1 MRRAVEGGKG
11 QRRLSIFDIV
21 GDAAISTRRV
31 TIQFPS
37 IVILSCLAAAGSAVA
52 QSSGNAPKFTGSVSC
67 MSSSCHGGGV
77 GKDAGLVFKKTDKHT
92 TAHGFLGS
100 ARSAQIAQQLQI
112 EDPTTSARC
121 TVCHSPLQTL
131 ATDRFAAGAKPENG
145 VSCESCH
152 GPADPWLRFHTR
164 KDVTHEQRVAAG
176 LREMKTFAARATA
189 CIACHMNVDS
199 ALVQAGH
206 PEMFFELDGQVVRQ
220 PPHYKDEGTWVG
232 PRRWLTGQA
241 AALRELSWKLG
252 ATRDDDLALRWRA
265 LRWLLRKS
273 DEGAALPENDDF
285 GLMQTASDR
294 LAHLAARTTW
304 TKTKT
309 NALLQ
314 KYARLA
320 GEFRD
325 SQLDT
330 PALRRRGEVLVLAID
345 RLWAALKKEGGAASE
360 NFDKALVV
368 LDGESKAGFEP
379 AKFAG
384 ALEQLEVALE
394 LGR

>member
-1 MRRAVEGGKG
+1 
-11 QRRLSIFDIV
+11 
-21 GDAAISTRRV
+21 
-31 TIQFPS
+31 
-37 IVILSCLAAAGSAVA
+37 
-52 QSSGNAPKFTGSVSC
+52 

-77 GKDAGLVFKKTDKHT
+77 GKDEGWIFKKTDKHIA
-92 TAHGFLGS
+92 AHGFLGS

-112 EDPTTSARC
+112 EDPTVSARC

-131 ATDRFAAGAKPENG
+131 PSDRFVAGAKPEDG

-152 GPADPWLRFHTR
+152 GPAEPWLRFHTR

-176 LREMKTFAARATA
+176 LRELENFSARATA
-189 CIACHMNVDS
+189 CIACHMNIDS
-199 ALVQAGH
+199 ELVRAGH
-206 PEMFFELDGQVVRQ
+206 PEMFFELDGQVLKQ
-220 PPHYKDEGTWVG
+220 PPHYKDQGSWLG

-241 AALRELSWKLG
+241 AALRELSWKL
-252 ATRDDDLALRWRA
+252 ATKRDDDLAARWRA

-273 DEGAALPENDDF
+273 EDGATLPESDDF
-285 GLMQTASDR
+285 GVMQSASDR
-294 LAHLAARTTW
+294 LARLAARTPW
-304 TKTKT
+304 SKSKT
-309 NALLQ
+309 NTLLQ

-325 SQLDT
+325 TQLDT
-330 PALRRRGEVLVLAID
+330 MALRRRGEVLVLAID
-345 RLWAALKKEGGAASE
+345 RLWAAMKKEGAASSE
-360 NFDKALVV
+360 NFDKALTV
-368 LDGESKAGFEP
+368 LSGESGTAFEP